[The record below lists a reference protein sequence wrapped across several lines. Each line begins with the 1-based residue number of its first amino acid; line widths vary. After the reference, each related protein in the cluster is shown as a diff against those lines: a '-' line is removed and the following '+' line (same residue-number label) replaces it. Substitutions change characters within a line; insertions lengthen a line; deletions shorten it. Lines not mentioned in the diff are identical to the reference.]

1 MVSSTGLRSRASSRG
16 EEGSWGASA
25 NLDAVLVVERTR
37 YRHVSDGCLQGHPSR
52 PPGVRGLIG
61 NNTIN
66 GSSPSLAFE
75 RSRSVPPPGA
85 RRYEKL
91 ITQWAIFSVR
101 NLCEGNPESQAL
113 IAGLTQR
120 GTVDSATLREMGITL
135 HQEDDKKIVIMPYK
149 P

>member
-1 MVSSTGLRSRASSRG
+1 MYRDAPTPTHTPLTSGIYRYASSETRAKRLRLVWIAG
-16 EEGSWGASA
+16 NVRYLASVA
-25 NLDAVLVVERTR
+25 WPFV
-37 YRHVSDGCLQGHPSR
+37 
-52 PPGVRGLIG
+52 
-61 NNTIN
+61 
-66 GSSPSLAFE
+66 
-75 RSRSVPPPGA
+75 
-85 RRYEKL
+85 

-120 GTVDSATLREMGITL
+120 GTVDSATLRELGITL

>member
-1 MVSSTGLRSRASSRG
+1 MIYVLMGLISGVKS
-16 EEGSWGASA
+16 
-25 NLDAVLVVERTR
+25 LVV
-37 YRHVSDGCLQGHPSR
+37 
-52 PPGVRGLIG
+52 
-61 NNTIN
+61 
-66 GSSPSLAFE
+66 
-75 RSRSVPPPGA
+75 
-85 RRYEKL
+85 

-120 GTVDSATLREMGITL
+120 GTVDSATLRELGITL